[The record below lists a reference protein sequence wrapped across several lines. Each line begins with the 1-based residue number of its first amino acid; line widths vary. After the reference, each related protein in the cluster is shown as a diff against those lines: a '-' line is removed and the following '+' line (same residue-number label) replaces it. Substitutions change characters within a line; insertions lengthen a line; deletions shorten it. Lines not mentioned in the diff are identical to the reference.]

1 MTRILRAM
9 PLDLLLPTTEGD
21 TRSIS
26 RYRGQSLVFIV
37 AESRSHLS
45 VNDAFKKGIKR
56 FTDENPSI
64 ARQIELVP
72 IAQLQREPL
81 FARSIV
87 DAFVG
92 AEAKKNGT
100 VIWLDWKGEAMT
112 AIGQKRDIDT
122 PAYLLLDRQGEVR
135 WGRFGKLDGSH
146 EQALL
151 AMIQSLTS

>member
-1 MTRILRAM
+1 M
-9 PLDLLLPTTEGD
+9 PLDLSLPTTEGD

-26 RYRGQSLVFIV
+26 RYRGQSLVLIV